1 MPKIINITISILYNY
16 FYRILQSSEVN
27 GFVTNV
33 YGFGQEGQ
41 EIKGKGLIGT
51 VKG

>member
-1 MPKIINITISILYNY
+1 MPKIINITISIHCNCN
-16 FYRILQSSEVN
+16 YRILESSEVN

-41 EIKGKGLIGT
+41 EIKAKGLIGT
-51 VKG
+51 VNG